1 MDDTRRAVLAAATAL
16 ALVTVLTATLLL
28 LRSGDSRGDDRGTAA
43 AAGPTKV
50 LVVIEGDLSY
60 RRMRFR
66 MPALHRLAQRYG
78 YATSW
83 RAIRHPGLPNYLAIA
98 GGSTFG
104 VSDSRSPLAHYL
116 DVGGHLSVFQQA
128 LNAGRTAKTYADSMP
143 TNCLSSDYPDR
154 RQVSRQRY
162 VVRHNPWVYFRSN
175 LDACQAHDVP
185 TRAFRRDAA
194 GNRLPNVGFLI
205 PDLCHGGDRCSPARA
220 DGWLRRRLA
229 PVLAST
235 DFTSGRLV
243 VVVTASENSAARS
256 NRVLTAVLT
265 PRLSGKVVDTPLT
278 HYSLTRYIADVLH
291 VSALRKGAQAPDMRR
306 AFGL

>member
-1 MDDTRRAVLAAATAL
+1 MDDTRRAVLATATAL

-28 LRSGDSRGDDRGTAA
+28 LRSGDSGGADRETSA
-43 AAGPTKV
+43 AAGPTKI

-60 RRMRFR
+60 RRMRSR
-66 MPALHRLAQRYG
+66 MPALHRLSQRYG

-83 RAIRHPGLPNYLAIA
+83 RAVRHRSLPNYLAIA

-104 VSDSRSPLAHYL
+104 VGDSRSPLSHYL

-143 TNCLSSDYPDR
+143 TNCRARNYPDR
-154 RQVSRQRY
+154 RRVSRQRY
-162 VVRHNPWVYFRSN
+162 VVRHNPWVYFGSN
-175 LDACQAHDVP
+175 LDACRANDVP
-185 TRAFRRDAA
+185 MTGFRGDAA
-194 GNRLPNVGFLI
+194 SNRLPDVGFVI
-205 PDLCHGGDRCSPARA
+205 PDLCHSGGTCSPARA
-220 DGWLRRRLA
+220 DTWLKDRLA
-229 PVLAST
+229 PVLSST

-243 VVVTASENSAARS
+243 VVVTASENTAARS

-265 PRLSGKVVDTPLT
+265 PRLSGKVVGTPLT
-278 HYSLTRYIADVLH
+278 HYSLARYIAEVLH
-291 VSALRKGAQAPDMRR
+291 VPALQKSARARDMRR